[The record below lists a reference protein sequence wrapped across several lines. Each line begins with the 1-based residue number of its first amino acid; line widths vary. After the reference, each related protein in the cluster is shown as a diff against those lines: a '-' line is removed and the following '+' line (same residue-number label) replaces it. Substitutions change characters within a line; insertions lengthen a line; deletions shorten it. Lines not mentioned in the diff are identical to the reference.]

1 MVVFDDDLTECPNCG
16 RDDALMSP
24 FEPSLEDS
32 TWVQIISLLSQLDVE
47 AKEDKN
53 IRSITIDRDSP
64 PRIQLRYEAF
74 VTMFKGTVAKSERN
88 GVWEHL
94 EVAHCG
100 ALFCSCREITT
111 ESVIREVML

>member
-1 MVVFDDDLTECPNCG
+1 MELEVFQAISEYAGKLSTTVE
-16 RDDALMSP
+16 L
-24 FEPSLEDS
+24 DS
-32 TWVQIISLLSQLDVE
+32 D
-47 AKEDKN
+47 

-100 ALFCSCREITT
+100 TLFCSCREITT